1 MISHNVY
8 IMSDRSRF
16 ICVLT
21 HQYHYYHSLVNIC
34 QTKRTKRQTEIYEGI
49 AMIRKAT
56 IQDSSRIAE
65 ILIFTKRVNYRSIF
79 HDDKVSFGEMQV
91 YPLAKQYMDDPS
103 KLANIWV
110 YDDEFVKGMIHI
122 ENQRIAELY
131 VDSFFENN
139 GIGKKLIEFAVQEK
153 ECNCVW
159 VLEKN
164 HDAIRFYERHG
175 FKRTGKKELQ
185 PGTSEYIIEMVR

>member
-1 MISHNVY
+1 
-8 IMSDRSRF
+8 
-16 ICVLT
+16 
-21 HQYHYYHSLVNIC
+21 
-34 QTKRTKRQTEIYEGI
+34 
-49 AMIRKAT
+49 MIRKAT

-153 ECNCVW
+153 ECNYVW

-185 PGTSEYIIEMVR
+185 PGTSEYIIEMVL